1 MWCLVVGR
9 TKDSLRAGT
18 AQTPP
23 LCRRIT
29 LSTMFLLASEVPAI
43 AFTWSSLRKLICE
56 SVGWTEDA
64 LLPEQR
70 KRLHCAAKTMARMIM
85 LLACEVP
92 AIGFAWSGLRRHIC
106 DSVGRT
112 EDVLLP
118 EQRKRLHCAA
128 NVMRRMIMLLASGV
142 PAIGLLGP
150 AYENSFAN
158 QLSWAVLVTDAFLA
172 MGALLAFL
180 IRVSQ
185 PRV

>member
-1 MWCLVVGR
+1 
-9 TKDSLRAGT
+9 
-18 AQTPP
+18 
-23 LCRRIT
+23 
-29 LSTMFLLASEVPAI
+29 
-43 AFTWSSLRKLICE
+43 
-56 SVGWTEDA
+56 
-64 LLPEQR
+64 
-70 KRLHCAAKTMARMIM
+70 M

-185 PRV
+185 PRVDQRAQSRCNRYGPTILRGNEFHSF